1 MSTVANVSAAKPKT
15 GGAIYAAPIG
25 TALPTDATTNLNT
38 AFKQLGYVSE
48 DGLTNATEM
57 EVESIRAWGGDTVL
71 ITQTSKEDTFQFT
84 LIEMLNVDVL
94 KLVYGSGNVTG
105 ATLADGITVQANAK
119 DLDDWCVV
127 IDMVLRG
134 GVLKR
139 IVIPI
144 AKVTEVG
151 EISYADNDAV
161 GYETTLTCQP
171 DASEN
176 THYEYIQAA

>member
-15 GGAIYAAPIG
+15 GGAIYVAPIG
-25 TALPTDATTNLNT
+25 TALPTDATTALNA
-38 AFKQLGYVSE
+38 AFNQLGYVSE

-71 ITQTSKEDTFQFT
+71 ITQTSKDDTFAFT

-94 KLVYGSGNVTG
+94 KLVYGSTNVTG
-105 ATLADGITVQANAK
+105 TLQNGITILANAK

-127 IDMVLRG
+127 IDMVLRS

-144 AKVTEVG
+144 AKVTEIG
-151 EISYADNDAV
+151 EISYVDNDAV

-176 THYEYIQAA
+176 THYEYIQAT

>member
-15 GGAIYAAPIG
+15 GGAIYVAPIG
-25 TALPTDATTNLNT
+25 TALPTDATTALNA
-38 AFKQLGYVSE
+38 AFSQLGYVSE

-71 ITQTSKEDTFQFT
+71 ITQTSKEDTFAFT

-94 KLVYGSGNVTG
+94 KLVYGSTNVTG
-105 ATLADGITVQANAK
+105 TLQNGITILANAK
-119 DLDDWCVV
+119 DLDDWCIV

-144 AKVTEVG
+144 AKVTEIG
-151 EISYADNDAV
+151 EISYVDNDAV

-176 THYEYIQAA
+176 THYEYIQAT

>member
-1 MSTVANVSAAKPKT
+1 MENLVELKIHDMSTTLYPADAYALVLEEVD
-15 GGAIYAAPIG
+15 GGRKLPIIIGQQEAQAIKVMMMKYQP
-25 TALPTDATTNLNT
+25 PRP
-38 AFKQLGYVSE
+38 
-48 DGLTNATEM
+48 LTH
-57 EVESIRAWGGDTVL
+57 DL
-71 ITQTSKEDTFQFT
+71 FQTLTMH
-84 LIEMLNVDVL
+84 L
-94 KLVYGSGNVTG
+94 G
-105 ATLADGITVQANAK
+105 ATLKQIVVTGTLQNGITILANAK

-127 IDMVLRG
+127 IDMVLRS

-151 EISYADNDAV
+151 EISYVDNDAV

-176 THYEYIQAA
+176 THYEYIQAT

>member
-15 GGAIYAAPIG
+15 GGAIYVAPIG
-25 TALPTDATTNLNT
+25 TALPTDATTALNA
-38 AFKQLGYVSE
+38 AFSQLGYVSE

-57 EVESIRAWGGDTVL
+57 EVESIRAWGGDAVL
-71 ITQTSKEDTFQFT
+71 ITQTSKDDKYTFT

-94 KLVYGSGNVTG
+94 KLVYGSTNVTG
-105 ATLADGITVQANAK
+105 TLQNGITILANAK

-127 IDMVLRG
+127 IDMVLRN

-144 AKVTEVG
+144 AKVTEIG
-151 EISYADNDAV
+151 EISYVDNDAV

-176 THYEYIQAA
+176 THYEYIQAT

>member
-15 GGAIYAAPIG
+15 GGAIYVAPIG
-25 TALPTDATTNLNT
+25 TALPTDATTALNA
-38 AFKQLGYVSE
+38 AFSQLGYVSE

-71 ITQTSKEDTFQFT
+71 ITQTSKEDTFAFT

-94 KLVYGSGNVTG
+94 KLVYGSTNVTG
-105 ATLADGITVQANAK
+105 TLQNGIAITANAK

-127 IDMVLRG
+127 IDMVLRS

-151 EISYADNDAV
+151 EISYVDNDAV

-176 THYEYIQAA
+176 THYEYIQAT

>member
-15 GGAIYAAPIG
+15 GGAIYVAPIG
-25 TALPTDATTNLNT
+25 TALPTDATTALNA
-38 AFKQLGYVSE
+38 AFSQLGYVSE

-71 ITQTSKEDTFQFT
+71 ITQTSKDDKYAFT

-94 KLVYGSGNVTG
+94 KLVYGSTNVTG
-105 ATLADGITVQANAK
+105 TLQNGITILANAK
-119 DLDDWCVV
+119 DLDDWCIV
-127 IDMVLRG
+127 IDMVLRN

-144 AKVTEVG
+144 AKVTEIG
-151 EISYADNDAV
+151 EISYVDNDAV

-176 THYEYIQAA
+176 THYEYIQAT